1 MDRLPLLTFSH
12 LRWNSASRR
21 PQNIMSRMAGKRDIL
36 FIEEPILRGGDPDLE
51 VIAVEPRVRVIQP
64 HLPFNG
70 TGFGAHQTAALETLL
85 RAFLAREGWKEHAA
99 WVYTPMA
106 VTVARALR
114 PKALVYDC
122 MNELSSF
129 LLAPPE
135 LPEREAE
142 LLAYTDVVFA
152 DGPALHRAK
161 RYQHPFVHNF
171 PSGVDTEHFASAD
184 DLDEARDQE
193 SLPHPR
199 LGLFGVVDERMDLSI
214 LQHLA
219 AERPDWQIVVVGP
232 IARIEASRL
241 PHGANLH
248 YIGLRSYQEIP
259 SYLAGWDVCLMP
271 FQKSAVTTY
280 ITPTKC
286 LEYMAGGR
294 PIVSTPIPDISEPY
308 GDVVR
313 TGEGPEGF
321 LEACERALAETERE
335 RATRVSL
342 TRRILQKTSWEETV
356 DRMDLILRHIA
367 GEGFARRVLPSREM
381 PREREAELL
390 TSRSRG
396 R

>member
-12 LRWNSASRR
+12 LRWNSAPRR
-21 PQNIMSRMAGKRDIL
+21 PHHIMSRMAGKRDIL
-36 FIEEPILRGGDPDLE
+36 FIEEPILRGGDATLE
-51 VIAVEPRVRVIQP
+51 VTAAEPRLRVIQP

-70 TGFGAHQTAALETLL
+70 TGFGDHQVETLATLL
-85 RAFLAREGWKEHAA
+85 RAFLTREGYKEYAA

-106 VTVARALR
+106 VTLARALR
-114 PKALVYDC
+114 PKAMVYDC
-122 MNELSSF
+122 MDELASF

-142 LLAYTDVVFA
+142 LLAYADVVFA
-152 DGPALHRAK
+152 DGPGLHRSK
-161 RYQHPFVHNF
+161 RNQHPFVHSF
-171 PSGVDTEHFASAD
+171 PSGVDTEHFATAD
-184 DLDEARDQE
+184 DVDEARDQE

-214 LQHLA
+214 LQHLS

-241 PHGANLH
+241 PHGSNLH

-280 ITPTKC
+280 ISPRKC
-286 LEYMAGGR
+286 LEYMAAGR
-294 PIVSTPIPDISEPY
+294 PIVSTPIPDIAEPY

-321 LEACERALAETERE
+321 LEACERALAETEAQQNARE
-335 RATRVSL
+335 SL
-342 TRRILQKTSWEETV
+342 SRQILHRTSWEETV
-356 DRMDLILRHIA
+356 DRMDLILRHVA
-367 GEGFARRVLPSREM
+367 GEGFARKVLPTREM
-381 PREREAELL
+381 PREHEAELL
-390 TSRSRG
+390 STRSRG